1 MVKHL
6 SRGVVFEDSG
16 YYGMAK
22 KYKLMY
28 TFDKLM
34 QIIVTFGFFTLD
46 DDMMSC
52 VVQSDISEGN
62 IVFFAGKNI
71 LNIVF
76 ACQHF
81 PLLFTGLHNHICKLH
96 NRNYNHRK
104 ISSHI
109 RM

>member
-1 MVKHL
+1 
-6 SRGVVFEDSG
+6 
-16 YYGMAK
+16 
-22 KYKLMY
+22 
-28 TFDKLM
+28 M

-62 IVFFAGKNI
+62 FVFFFHWKNI

-81 PLLFTGLHNHICKLH
+81 PLLFTGLHNHICK
-96 NRNYNHRK
+96 NFTIEIMIIEKFR
-104 ISSHI
+104 HI
-109 RM
+109 PTM

>member
-1 MVKHL
+1 MAKHL
-6 SRGVVFEDSG
+6 SRGVIFEESG
-16 YYGMAK
+16 AMEWPRSTI
-22 KYKLMY
+22 MY

-104 ISSHI
+104 ISSHT
-109 RM
+109 

>member
-1 MVKHL
+1 
-6 SRGVVFEDSG
+6 
-16 YYGMAK
+16 
-22 KYKLMY
+22 
-28 TFDKLM
+28 M

-62 IVFFAGKNI
+62 IVFFRWKNI

-81 PLLFTGLHNHICKLH
+81 PLLFTGLHNHICKLY

-104 ISSHI
+104 ISSHTYYVVITCREILDFFII
-109 RM
+109 RNS